1 MSDYTI
7 NTKCVQAGYTPGNGE
22 PRQIPII
29 QSTTFKY
36 ATSED
41 MGKLFD
47 LEAEG
52 YFYTRLQNPTNDH
65 VAAKIC
71 ALEGGSAAML
81 TSSGQAANFFALFNI
96 CECGSHIVASSSI
109 YGGTFNLISV
119 TMAKMGITVTFV
131 DPDCSEEELNAAFKE
146 NTRAVFGETIANP
159 ALTVLDIEKFA
170 KAAHAHGVPLIVD
183 NTFPTPVNCRPI
195 EWGADIVT
203 HSTTKYMDG
212 HGAAV
217 GGAIVD
223 SGNFDWMAHA
233 EKFPGLTTPD
243 DSYHGIVYAEKFG
256 QGGAFITKC
265 TSQLM
270 RDFGCIQ
277 SPQHAFILNL
287 GLESLHVRMP
297 RHCENG
303 LAVAEFLQAQP
314 EVVAVN
320 YPHLPGNKYY
330 DTAMKYMPNGGC
342 GVISFELKGG
352 RAAAEAFMKALKLAA
367 IETHVADART
377 CCLNPATSTHR
388 QMSEEQLNAAGIP
401 AGMVRLSC
409 GLEDKLDLIA
419 DLKQALEAIKA

>member
-1 MSDYTI
+1 MKDNYTI

-22 PRQIPII
+22 PRQIPIV

-36 ATSED
+36 DTSED

-47 LEAEG
+47 LEASG
-52 YFYTRLQNPTNDH
+52 YFYTRLQNPTNDY
-65 VAAKIC
+65 VAAKIA
-71 ALEGGSAAML
+71 ALEGGAAAML

-119 TMAKMGITVTFV
+119 TMAKMGISVTFV
-131 DPDCSEEELNAAFKE
+131 SPTASEEELNAAFQE
-146 NTRAVFGETIANP
+146 NTRAMFGETIANP

-170 KAAHAHGVPLIVD
+170 KVAHAHGVPLIVD

-233 EKFPGLTTPD
+233 DKFPGLCTPD
-243 DSYHGIVYAEKFG
+243 DSYHGITYAEKFG
-256 QGGAFITKC
+256 KEGAFITKC
-265 TSQLM
+265 TAQLM

-297 RHCENG
+297 RHVENG
-303 LAVAEFLQAQP
+303 QAVAEFLENHP
-314 EVVAVN
+314 MVEKVN
-320 YPHLPGNKYY
+320 YPGLASDPYHEL
-330 DTAMKYMPNGGC
+330 AMKYMPQGGC
-342 GVISFELKGG
+342 GVVSFVVKGG
-352 RAAAEAFMKALKLAA
+352 RAGAEAFMKKLRLAA

-388 QMSEEQLNAAGIP
+388 QMSEEQLEAAGIP
-401 AGMVRLSC
+401 AGLVRISC
-409 GLEDKLDLIA
+409 GLEDKNDLIA
-419 DLKQALEAIKA
+419 DLKQALS

>member
-1 MSDYTI
+1 MG
-7 NTKCVQAGYTPGNGE
+7 TKAVQGGYRPGNGE

-36 ATSED
+36 DTSED

-47 LEAEG
+47 LEASG
-52 YFYTRLQNPTNDH
+52 YFYTRLQNPTNDT
-65 VAAKIC
+65 VAAKITEM
-71 ALEGGSAAML
+71 EGGKAGML

-119 TMAKMGITVTFV
+119 TMKKMGVSVTFV
-131 DPDCSEEELNAAFKE
+131 SPDCTEDELNAAFRE
-146 NTRAVFGETIANP
+146 NTTAVFGETIANP

-170 KAAHAHGVPLIVD
+170 NAAHAHGVPLIID
-183 NTFPTPVNCRPI
+183 NTFPTPINCRPI

-212 HGAAV
+212 HGACV
-217 GGAIVD
+217 GGAIID
-223 SGNFDWMAHA
+223 GGNFDWMAHK
-233 EKFPGLTTPD
+233 EKFPGLCTPD
-243 DSYHGIVYAEKFG
+243 ESYHGIVYAEKFG
-256 QGGAFITKC
+256 KEGAFITKC

-270 RDFGCIQ
+270 RDFGSIQ

-297 RHCENG
+297 RHVENG
-303 LAVAEFLQAQP
+303 QAVAEFLSTRP
-314 EVVAVN
+314 EVEFVN
-320 YPHLPGNKYY
+320 YPGLPSNPYYETAQKYLQG
-330 DTAMKYMPNGGC
+330 GGC
-342 GVISFELKGG
+342 GVVSFCLKGG
-352 RAAAEAFMKALKLAA
+352 REAAEKFMKNLKLAA

-388 QMSEEQLNAAGIP
+388 QMTDEQLEEAGIP
-401 AGMVRLSC
+401 AGLVRISC
-409 GLEDKLDLIA
+409 GLEDKADLIE
-419 DLKQALEAIKA
+419 DLRQALDEIK

>member
-1 MSDYTI
+1 MSQGIGTR
-7 NTKCVQAGYTPGNGE
+7 CVQAGYTPGNGE

-36 ATSED
+36 DTSED

-47 LEAEG
+47 LEASG

-65 VAAKIC
+65 VAAKIA
-71 ALEGGSAAML
+71 ALEGGCAAML

-109 YGGTFNLISV
+109 YGGTFNLIAV
-119 TMAKMGITVTFV
+119 TMAKMGIEVTFV
-131 DPDCSEEELNAAFKE
+131 SPTASDEELDAAFKD

-170 KAAHAHGVPLIVD
+170 NAAHRHGVPLVVD

-233 EKFPGLTTPD
+233 DKFPGLTQPD
-243 DSYHGIVYAEKFG
+243 DSYHGIIYAEKFG
-256 QGGAFITKC
+256 KEGAFITKA
-265 TSQLM
+265 TAQLM

-277 SPQHAFILNL
+277 SPQNAFLLNL

-297 RHCENG
+297 RHVENG
-303 LAVAEFLQAQP
+303 LAVAKFLQEQ
-314 EVVAVN
+314 EQVAKVS
-320 YPHLPGNKYY
+320 YPGLESDPYY
-330 DTAMKYMPNGGC
+330 EIAKKYMPNGGC
-342 GVISFELKGG
+342 GVVSFELKGG
-352 RAAAEAFMKALKLAA
+352 RTAAESFMKKLKLAA

-388 QMSEEQLNAAGIP
+388 QMTDEQLAEAGIP
-401 AGMVRLSC
+401 AGLVRMSC
-409 GLEDKLDLIA
+409 GLEDKEDLIA
-419 DLKQALEAIKA
+419 DIANALK